1 MLRGYYRGADGALT
15 AVADIEGVRRA
26 LSDPQGLL
34 WLDLEAPSPEEA
46 SVLSDVFDFHP
57 LTIEDCLAPRFDPP
71 KIDDYGRYLFVVA
84 HGVEEYVRG
93 RELEPAE
100 LDLYLGANYVV
111 SSHLAPM
118 AAVRRLL
125 ERCQRGGPVL
135 NHDAGFLLH
144 TLLDG
149 LVDDMLPV
157 VDELDETVDRAEEE
171 VLADPQRSTLQE
183 ILLVRRNSMR
193 LRRFTTA
200 EREIANRLS
209 RGEFPALVRE
219 EAHVY
224 FRDVYDHLVRIEYLV
239 ESVRDLADGALNT
252 YLSVVSNRLNEVMK
266 VLTAAA
272 AIFLP
277 LALIPAVYGMNFTD
291 NTWPPWDEP
300 WSFALVVGAMV
311 ALGAVMAFFF
321 RRRGWI

>member
-1 MLRGYYRGADGALT
+1 MLRGYYRGAGGTLT
-15 AVADIEGVRRA
+15 TVADAEGMRRA
-26 LSDPQGLL
+26 LDDAQGLL
-34 WLDLEAPSPEEA
+34 WLDLESPSPEEA
-46 SVLSDVFDFHP
+46 AVLTDVFDFHH
-57 LTIEDCLAPRFDPP
+57 LTIEDCLASRFDPP
-71 KIDDYGRYLFVVA
+71 KIDDYGRYLFLVA

-93 RELEPAE
+93 RELESAE

-118 AAVRRLL
+118 AAVGRLL
-125 ERCQRGGPVL
+125 ERCQQGGPVL

-157 VDELDETVDRAEEE
+157 VDELDETVDRVEEQ

-219 EAHVY
+219 EAHIY

-252 YLSVVSNRLNEVMK
+252 YLSVISNRLNEVMK
-266 VLTAAA
+266 VLTVIAT
-272 AIFLP
+272 IFGP
-277 LALIPAVYGMNFTD
+277 LTVITGLFGMNVDF
-291 NTWPPWDEP
+291 PWLHP
-300 WSFALVVGAMV
+300 GRTTAPFWLIIGSMLGISGLMLVW
-311 ALGAVMAFFF
+311 F
-321 RRRGWI
+321 RKRGWW

>member
-1 MLRGYYRGADGALT
+1 MLRGYCRGADGTLI
-15 AVADIEGVRRA
+15 AVADAEAVRQA
-26 LSDPQGLL
+26 LADPKGLL
-34 WLDLEAPSPEEA
+34 WLDLESPSTEDA
-46 SVLSDVFDFHP
+46 SVLSDVFDFHH
-57 LTIEDCLAPRFDPP
+57 LTIEDCLQPRLDPP
-71 KIDDYGRYLFVVA
+71 KIDEYGRYLFVVV

-93 RELEPAE
+93 RELEPVE
-100 LDLYLGANYVV
+100 LDLYLGPNYVV
-111 SSHLAPM
+111 SCHLAPV
-118 AAVRRLL
+118 AAVSRLL
-125 ERCQRGGPVL
+125 ERCQQGGPVL
-135 NHDAGFLLH
+135 EHDAGFLLH

-149 LVDDMLPV
+149 LVDDMMPV
-157 VDELDETVDRAEEE
+157 VDELDETVDRLEEQ
-171 VLADPQRSTLQE
+171 VLADPQRATIQE
-183 ILLVRRNSMR
+183 ILLVRRNTIR

-219 EAHVY
+219 EAHIY

-277 LALIPAVYGMNFTD
+277 LALIPAVYGMNFSR

-300 WSFALVVGAMV
+300 WSFGLVVGVMV
-311 ALGAVMAFFF
+311 ALGAVLAFFF

>member
-1 MLRGYYRGADGALT
+1 M
-15 AVADIEGVRRA
+15 
-26 LSDPQGLL
+26 
-34 WLDLEAPSPEEA
+34 
-46 SVLSDVFDFHP
+46 
-57 LTIEDCLAPRFDPP
+57 
-71 KIDDYGRYLFVVA
+71 
-84 HGVEEYVRG
+84 EEYVRG
-93 RELEPAE
+93 RELEPLE

-111 SSHLAPM
+111 SCHLAPV
-118 AAVRRLL
+118 AAVGRLL

-135 NHDAGFLLH
+135 DHDADFLLH

-157 VDELDETVDRAEEE
+157 VDELDETVDRVEEQ

-219 EAHVY
+219 EAHIY

-252 YLSVVSNRLNEVMK
+252 YLSVISNRLNEVMK

-277 LALIPAVYGMNFTD
+277 LALIPAVYGMNFQQQHL
-291 NTWPPWDEP
+291 
-300 WSFALVVGAMV
+300 A
-311 ALGAVMAFFF
+311 ALGRALELRAGGGGDGGPGSDNGVPLPAA
-321 RRRGWI
+321 GLES

>member
-1 MLRGYYRGADGALT
+1 MLRGYCRGADGTLI
-15 AVADIEGVRRA
+15 AVADAEAVRQA
-26 LSDPQGLL
+26 LADPKGLL
-34 WLDLEAPSPEEA
+34 WLDLESPSAEDA
-46 SVLSDVFDFHP
+46 SVLSDVFDFHH
-57 LTIEDCLAPRFDPP
+57 LTIEDCLQPRLDPP
-71 KIDDYGRYLFVVA
+71 KIDEYGRYLFVVV

-93 RELEPAE
+93 RELEPLE

-111 SSHLAPM
+111 TCHLAPV

-135 NHDAGFLLH
+135 EHDAGFLLH

-149 LVDDMLPV
+149 LVDDMMPM
-157 VDELDETVDRAEEE
+157 VDELDETVDRLEEQ
-171 VLADPQRSTLQE
+171 VLADPQPATIQE
-183 ILLVRRNSMR
+183 ILLVRRNTIR

-219 EAHVY
+219 EAHIY

-277 LALIPAVYGMNFTD
+277 LALIPAVYGMNFSR
-291 NTWPPWDEP
+291 NTWPPWDEA
-300 WSFALVVGAMV
+300 WGFGLVVG
-311 ALGAVMAFFF
+311 VMLVLAGTLAFLF